1 MRSSTALAL
10 FAIALG
16 SDAQAQMEV
25 RHCSAPF
32 AKMLSDKAFGAYAVK
47 GPAHG
52 SSPAPPDVRTGDAH
66 LFRTVIRRTAK
77 AGPDFA
83 GHYTII
89 PIGCGSATTC
99 IAIADAQTGKISF
112 PPELKSATSLMVET
126 DEMDVDRI
134 NYRRNSRLLIV
145 IDYVNENPKSAGASY
160 FLWRSGKLSLVRF
173 TPAYRLCSLP
183 ASTQF

>member
-1 MRSSTALAL
+1 MRSSVFLAL
-10 FAIALG
+10 LAITLG
-16 SDAQAQMEV
+16 SGAQSQMPV
-25 RHCSAPF
+25 RRCPAPF
-32 AKMLSDKAFGAYAVK
+32 AQMLSDKTFSAYAVK
-47 GPAHG
+47 APARG
-52 SSPAPPDVRTGDAH
+52 SRPVPADVRTGEAH
-66 LFRTVIRRTAK
+66 LFRTVIREGAK
-77 AGPDFA
+77 RGPDFA
-83 GHYTII
+83 GHYTLI

-99 IAIADAQTGKISF
+99 IAIADAQTGKIYF

-126 DEMDVDRI
+126 GDIERI

-145 IDYVNENPKSAGASY
+145 IGYVNENPKSAGASY